1 MNPHR
6 DSSFHI
12 AQSFGTSPVELA
24 MMLQLASECAR
35 PLSPV
40 AGVVII
46 VAGFAGVSPM
56 AVVRRTW
63 LPCTLCAIIGLAATV
78 FMM

>member
-1 MNPHR
+1 V
-6 DSSFHI
+6 I
-12 AQSFGTSPVELA
+12 
-24 MMLQLASECAR
+24 
-35 PLSPV
+35 
-40 AGVVII
+40 II

-63 LPCTLCAIIGLAATV
+63 LPCLLAGVVGVTATV